1 MCRLLVMV
9 SIRNPPEWSIE
20 PVPPRYRFLRT
31 IDYFILWSSLGVGLL
46 VFSAGSFLTAAKFT
60 DATLAIIVGSIAGSL
75 LLALAGKIGSD
86 HAVPSLISMRPSFGI
101 HGSYLPA
108 ILNVMQLIGWTVFE
122 IMIMSKAAEM
132 LAGKLIPYYIWTIII
147 GSFVALLGI
156 SGPLKL
162 VKDWLGK
169 FAIWISYA
177 SSIIII
183 IHLFT
188 AGNFSKVVLS
198 SGNANSMSF
207 FSALD
212 IVIAMPISWMPL
224 AADYNRFS
232 KESKGAF
239 KGTFIG
245 FTLTNIL
252 FYFGGLMLG
261 VSDVVGIIAVIQSIF
276 FGFLLLTLLVDEADN
291 AFADVYSAAVSTQSI
306 FRRIKQV
313 YLIIG
318 FTALST
324 ILAMTISIAN
334 YETFILLIGAVFV
347 PLFGVVLSDYYIVKR
362 RRYTEAMMY
371 GGGDSSGNK
380 HTALKIGFPALLAWS
395 IGVLLYY
402 LLSSLSPIY
411 IPNWPPIG
419 ATIPSFIVSALLY
432 AGMMYYAKQRGY
444 LLKKA

>member
-1 MCRLLVMV
+1 MV

-20 PVPPRYRFLRT
+20 PVPPRYRFLRG
-31 IDYFILWSSLGVGLL
+31 IDYFVLWSSLGVGLL
-46 VFSAGSFLTAAKFT
+46 VFSAGSFLTGAKFS
-60 DATLAIIVGSIAGSL
+60 DAILAIIVGSVAGSL

-86 HAVPSLISMRPSFGI
+86 HAVPSLISTRPSFGV
-101 HGSYLPA
+101 HGAYLPA
-108 ILNVMQLIGWTVFE
+108 ILNVMQLIGWTTFE

-132 LAGKLIPYYIWTIII
+132 LAGKLIPYYVWTVII
-147 GSFVALLGI
+147 GAFVALLGL
-156 SGPLKL
+156 SGPLTV
-162 VKDWLGK
+162 VKNWLGK

-183 IHLFT
+183 IHLLT
-188 AGNFSKVVLS
+188 AGNFSKLLSS
-198 SGNANSMSF
+198 SGNGMTF

-224 AADYNRFS
+224 AADYNRFA

-252 FYFGGLMLG
+252 FYFGGVMLG
-261 VSDVVGIIAVIQSIF
+261 VSDVVGIIAAIQSIF
-276 FGFLLLTLLVDEADN
+276 FGFLLLILLVDEADN

-306 FRRIKQV
+306 FRKIKQL

-324 ILAMTISIAN
+324 VLAMTISIAN

-362 RRYTEAMMY
+362 RRYTESIMY
-371 GGGDSSGNK
+371 SASSG
-380 HTALKIGFPALLAWS
+380 AASKIGYPAIIAWS

-432 AGMMYYAKQRGY
+432 IGMMYYTRKRGY

>member
-1 MCRLLVMV
+1 MV

-20 PVPPRYRFLRT
+20 PVPPRYRFLRG
-31 IDYFILWSSLGVGLL
+31 IDYFVLWSSLGVGLL
-46 VFSAGSFLTAAKFT
+46 VFSAGSFLTGAMFS
-60 DATLAIIVGSIAGSL
+60 DAMLAIIVGSVAGSL

-86 HAVPSLISMRPSFGI
+86 HAVPSLISTRPSFGVR
-101 HGSYLPA
+101 GAYLPA
-108 ILNVMQLIGWTVFE
+108 ILNVMQLIGWTTFE

-132 LAGKLIPYYIWTIII
+132 LAGKLIPYYVWTII
-147 GSFVALLGI
+147 GVFVALLGI
-156 SGPLKL
+156 SGPLTV
-162 VKDWLGK
+162 VKNWLGK

-183 IHLFT
+183 IHLLT
-188 AGNFSKVVLS
+188 AGNFSKVLSS
-198 SGNANSMSF
+198 SGNGMSF

-224 AADYNRFS
+224 AADYNRFAR
-232 KESKGAF
+232 ESKGAF

-252 FYFGGLMLG
+252 FYFGGVMLG
-261 VSDVVGIIAVIQSIF
+261 VSDVVAIIAAIQSIF
-276 FGFLLLTLLVDEADN
+276 FGFLLLILLVDEADN

-306 FRRIKQV
+306 FRKLKQF

-324 ILAMTISIAN
+324 VLAMTISIAN

-362 RRYTEAMMY
+362 RKYTESMMY
-371 GGGDSSGNK
+371 GRGAATNGG
-380 HTALKIGFPALLAWS
+380 ALKIGLPAIIAWS
-395 IGVLLYY
+395 LGVVLYY

-432 AGMMYYAKQRGY
+432 VGMMYYTRQRGY

>member
-1 MCRLLVMV
+1 MV

-20 PVPPRYRFLRT
+20 PVPPRYRFLRG
-31 IDYFILWSSLGVGLL
+31 IDYFVLWSSLGVGLL
-46 VFSAGSFLTAAKFT
+46 VFSAGSFLTGAKFS
-60 DATLAIIVGSIAGSL
+60 DAMLAIIVGSVAGSL

-86 HAVPSLISMRPSFGI
+86 HAVPSLISTRPLFGVR
-101 HGSYLPA
+101 GAYLPA
-108 ILNVMQLIGWTVFE
+108 ILNVMQLIGWTTFE

-132 LAGKLIPYYIWTIII
+132 LAGKLIPYYVWTIII
-147 GSFVALLGI
+147 GVFVALLGI
-156 SGPLKL
+156 SGPLTV
-162 VKDWLGK
+162 VKNWLGK

-183 IHLFT
+183 IHLLT
-188 AGNFSKVVLS
+188 AGNFSKVLSS
-198 SGNANSMSF
+198 SGNGMSF

-224 AADYNRFS
+224 AADYNRFA

-252 FYFGGLMLG
+252 FYFGGVMLG
-261 VSDVVGIIAVIQSIF
+261 VSDVVAIIAAIQSIF
-276 FGFLLLTLLVDEADN
+276 FGFLLLILLVDEADN

-306 FRRIKQV
+306 FRKLKQF

-324 ILAMTISIAN
+324 VLAMTISIAN

-362 RRYTEAMMY
+362 RKYTESMMY
-371 GGGDSSGNK
+371 GGGAATNGG
-380 HTALKIGFPALLAWS
+380 ALKIGLPAIIAWS
-395 IGVLLYY
+395 LGVVLYY

-432 AGMMYYAKQRGY
+432 VGMMYYTRQRGY

>member
-1 MCRLLVMV
+1 MV

-20 PVPPRYRFLRT
+20 PVPPRYRFLRG
-31 IDYFILWSSLGVGLL
+31 IDYFVLWSSLGVGLL
-46 VFSAGSFLTAAKFT
+46 VFSAGSFLTGAKFS
-60 DATLAIIVGSIAGSL
+60 DAILAIIVGSVAGSL

-86 HAVPSLISMRPSFGI
+86 HAVPSLISTRPSFGV
-101 HGSYLPA
+101 HGAYLPA
-108 ILNVMQLIGWTVFE
+108 ILNVMQLIGWTTFE

-132 LAGKLIPYYIWTIII
+132 LAGKLIPFYVWTIII
-147 GSFVALLGI
+147 GAFVALLGI
-156 SGPLKL
+156 SGPLTV
-162 VKDWLGK
+162 VKNWLGK

-183 IHLFT
+183 IHLL
-188 AGNFSKVVLS
+188 AVGNLSKVLS
-198 SGNANSMSF
+198 SSGNGMSF

-224 AADYNRFS
+224 AADYNRFA

-252 FYFGGLMLG
+252 FYFGGVMLG
-261 VSDVVGIIAVIQSIF
+261 VSDVVGIIAAIQSIF
-276 FGFLLLTLLVDEADN
+276 FGFLLLILLVDEADN

-306 FRRIKQV
+306 FRKIKQL

-324 ILAMTISIAN
+324 VLAMTISIAN

-362 RRYTEAMMY
+362 RRYTESIMY
-371 GGGDSSGNK
+371 SASNGDAS
-380 HTALKIGFPALLAWS
+380 KIGYPAIIAWS

-432 AGMMYYAKQRGY
+432 IGMMYYTRKRGY

>member
-1 MCRLLVMV
+1 MV

-20 PVPPRYRFLRT
+20 PVPPRYRFLRG
-31 IDYFILWSSLGVGLL
+31 IDYFVLWSSLGVGLL
-46 VFSAGSFLTAAKFT
+46 VFSAGSFLTGAKFS
-60 DATLAIIVGSIAGSL
+60 DAILAIIVGSVAGSL

-86 HAVPSLISMRPSFGI
+86 HAVPSLISTRPSFGV
-101 HGSYLPA
+101 HGAYLPA
-108 ILNVMQLIGWTVFE
+108 ILNVMQLIGWTTFE

-132 LAGKLIPYYIWTIII
+132 LAGKLIPYYVWTIII
-147 GSFVALLGI
+147 GAFVALLGI
-156 SGPLKL
+156 SGPLT
-162 VKDWLGK
+162 VVRNWLGK

-183 IHLFT
+183 IHLL
-188 AGNFSKVVLS
+188 AVGNLSKVLS
-198 SGNANSMSF
+198 SSGNGMSF

-224 AADYNRFS
+224 AADYNRFA

-252 FYFGGLMLG
+252 FYFGGVMLG
-261 VSDVVGIIAVIQSIF
+261 VSDVVGIIAAIQSIF
-276 FGFLLLTLLVDEADN
+276 FGFLLLILLVDEADN

-306 FRRIKQV
+306 FRKIKQL

-324 ILAMTISIAN
+324 VLAMTISIAN

-362 RRYTEAMMY
+362 RRYTESIMY
-371 GGGDSSGNK
+371 SASNGDAS
-380 HTALKIGFPALLAWS
+380 KIGYPAIIAWS

-432 AGMMYYAKQRGY
+432 IGMMYYTRKRGY

>member
-1 MCRLLVMV
+1 MV

-20 PVPPRYRFLRT
+20 PVPSRYRFLRG
-31 IDYFILWSSLGVGLL
+31 IDYFVLWSSLGVGLL
-46 VFSAGSFLTAAKFT
+46 VFSAGSFLTAARFT
-60 DATLAIIVGSIAGSL
+60 DAILAIIIGSVAGSL

-86 HAVPSLISMRPSFGI
+86 HAVPSLISTRQSFGI
-101 HGSYLPA
+101 RGAYLPA
-108 ILNVMQLIGWTVFE
+108 ILNVMQLIGWTTFE

-147 GSFVALLGI
+147 GTFVALLGI
-156 SGPLKL
+156 SGPLTV
-162 VKDWLGK
+162 VKNWLGK

-183 IHLFT
+183 IHLLT
-188 AGNFSKVVLS
+188 AGNLSKILS
-198 SGNANSMSF
+198 LSGYGGNSMSF

-232 KESKGAF
+232 KESRGAF
-239 KGTFIG
+239 IGTFIG

-252 FYFGGLMLG
+252 FYFGGVMLG
-261 VSDVVGIIAVIQSIF
+261 LSDVVGIIAAIQSIF
-276 FGFLLLTLLVDEADN
+276 FGFLLLILLVDEADN
-291 AFADVYSAAVSTQSI
+291 AFADVYSAAVSTQTI
-306 FRRIKQV
+306 FRKIKQV

-318 FTALST
+318 FTALSI

-362 RRYTEAMMY
+362 RRYTESMMY
-371 GGGDSSGNK
+371 GATAGNNGSNRA
-380 HTALKIGFPALLAWS
+380 ALKIGFPAIIAWS

-419 ATIPSFIVSALLY
+419 ATIPSFIASALLY
-432 AGMMYYAKQRGY
+432 AGMMYYTRQRGY